1 MFKPPHWYYK
11 NTKFPEKEID
21 QVINKLKQKIL
32 EEVIE
37 NNPLLTS
44 YFFSMYQRPD
54 KIWNQQYSEIMEG
67 VVRQL
72 GIYTT
77 CRYSYDYWSQYYR
90 KNIGH
95 HCHHHARGD
104 INAFGQ
110 LSWVH
115 FLRPTK
121 DKPFVFLDRTGNTY
135 TPKQDKGDLIIFP
148 SYVWHEVLPNETNA
162 KRFVVAG
169 NLWITELD
177 TL

>member
-1 MFKPPHWYYK
+1 MNPREL
-11 NTKFPEKEID
+11 TKSIYITSGMMVAMVSNIFSI
-21 QVINKLKQKIL
+21 IL
-32 EEVIE
+32 WPIIIAVS
-37 NNPLLTS
+37 T
-44 YFFSMYQRPD
+44 
-54 KIWNQQYSEIMEG
+54 G
-67 VVRQL
+67 CV
-72 GIYTT
+72 YTT

-177 TL
+177 TLWKQKI